1 MLSAFPTL
9 LNYSL
14 IAPFLIRLI
23 VAGVFLFIAKENV
36 MSGGQKKTIGT
47 IQIIGSLFL
56 IIGLFTQV
64 IALIFGVYL
73 AFLIWQKIKAH
84 AFLTDGIN
92 YYLILFVLCIVLIIS
107 GAGRFAIDIPL

>member
-9 LNYSL
+9 LNYSM
-14 IAPFLIRLI
+14 IAPFLIRLTL
-23 VAGVFLFIAKENV
+23 AGVFLVMAKSNV
-36 MSGGQKKTIGT
+36 MSGGHKKTIGT

-64 IALIFGVYL
+64 VALVFGIYLVYL
-73 AFLIWQKIKAH
+73 IQQKIKTH
-84 AFLTDGIN
+84 AFLTKGIN
-92 YYLILFVLCIVLIIS
+92 YYLILFILCVVLLIS